1 MLLLSH
7 EKVNVFSLWTVCWR
21 LLCSLLRRNKQ
32 SNQSH
37 PCPALLSWMRLPCP
51 LFSHAL
57 CHVFFPN
64 GLSVLCFCQRWAI
77 ASFLWEIVFSHNFHH
92 KSTLWCNKRA
102 CVAVLLHPC
111 CMILSWPQLSFRIS
125 ALLWCVFSICSIFMP
140 LVSLCFLHLLYIYA
154 TCVIGREPLCVRAC
168 PHMPMDFNDGTRTV
182 QSEHISA
189 SELFIIYF

>member
-21 LLCSLLRRNKQ
+21 LLCSVLRRNKQ

-92 KSTLWCNKRA
+92 KSTLWCNKHVSSCIIA
-102 CVAVLLHPC
+102 SMLHDPV
-111 CMILSWPQLSFRIS
+111 MALTQLQDLSS
-125 ALLWCVFSICSIFMP
+125 ALM
-140 LVSLCFLHLLYIYA
+140 CFLHLLYIYA
-154 TCVIGREPLCVRAC
+154 TCVIVFSRFALYLCHLCHWKGAFVCVSVSTHANG
-168 PHMPMDFNDGTRTV
+168 F
-182 QSEHISA
+182 
-189 SELFIIYF
+189 